1 MSNTGLYAV
10 DSNELI
16 PSPSRLGPWQ
26 SNFSWGD
33 KAGGNTSALGK
44 EHRVRRKHNAREQE

>member
-1 MSNTGLYAV
+1 MSNTGLYTV